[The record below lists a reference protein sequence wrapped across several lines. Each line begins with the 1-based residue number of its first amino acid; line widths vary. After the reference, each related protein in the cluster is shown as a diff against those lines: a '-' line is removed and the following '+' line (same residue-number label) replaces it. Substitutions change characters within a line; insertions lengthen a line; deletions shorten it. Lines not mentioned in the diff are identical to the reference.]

1 MSPQSTGGLAVL
13 SGSKDDRRSLMSTAS
28 TQIFTDKSSNVGRM
42 YFRIAV
48 RKADGSPLTGVEL
61 RVTLEGDGSL
71 QPNFDSKSVVRVP
84 DVEGNAEVTWYRRS
98 IFGRN
103 IKGTLTVTS
112 PDANSNLVLEET
124 EAPAEVRT
132 EWSPRKR

>member
-1 MSPQSTGGLAVL
+1 
-13 SGSKDDRRSLMSTAS
+13 
-28 TQIFTDKSSNVGRM
+28 M
-42 YFRIAV
+42 YFRIAA

-84 DVEGNAEVTWYRRS
+84 DAEGNAEVTWYRRS

-132 EWSPRKR
+132 EWSPRKRI